1 MITYKFPYSHVKKNN
16 HKIPESVKYRS
27 LRNWRLIYTLNL
39 ILKISKAD
47 I

>member
-27 LRNWRLIYTLNL
+27 LRNWRLLYTL
-39 ILKISKAD
+39 KT
-47 I
+47 